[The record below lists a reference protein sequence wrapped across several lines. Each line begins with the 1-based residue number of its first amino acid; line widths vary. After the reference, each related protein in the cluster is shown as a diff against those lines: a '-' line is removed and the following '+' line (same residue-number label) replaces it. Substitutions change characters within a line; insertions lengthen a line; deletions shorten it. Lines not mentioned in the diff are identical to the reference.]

1 MIVAT
6 LDKLGT
12 LSMSDLV
19 NSPAARDIDRAKN
32 VCAGCPAREPCLE
45 GAKRRREKHGVW
57 GGQVFPQAIKSERW
71 LKRIE
76 RSLRRLGVASVV
88 GRDFVYLDEETA
100 EVRFGKVPLHRLS
113 MFCNRLEDLAVL
125 ADDYPTRVPAPMVG
139 GTNVW
144 IETLHVQLNI
154 FDTPDPTHD

>member
-1 MIVAT
+1 
-6 LDKLGT
+6 
-12 LSMSDLV
+12 MSDTPDAYEDNPNNDDLE
-19 NSPAARDIDRAKN
+19 PILMETAAIVERAN
-32 VCAGCPAREPCLE
+32 
-45 GAKRRREKHGVW
+45 
-57 GGQVFPQAIKSERW
+57 QAVKSERW

-76 RSLRRLGVASVV
+76 RSLRRLGVTSIV

-144 IETLHVQLNI
+144 IENLHVQLNI

>member
-1 MIVAT
+1 
-6 LDKLGT
+6 
-12 LSMSDLV
+12 MSDTPDAYEDNPNNDDLE
-19 NSPAARDIDRAKN
+19 PILMETAAIVERAN
-32 VCAGCPAREPCLE
+32 HAV
-45 GAKRRREKHGVW
+45 
-57 GGQVFPQAIKSERW
+57 KSERW

-76 RSLRRLGVASVV
+76 RSLRRLGVTSIV

-100 EVRFGKVPLHRLS
+100 EVRFGEVPLHRLS

>member
-1 MIVAT
+1 
-6 LDKLGT
+6 
-12 LSMSDLV
+12 MSDTPDAYEDNPSNDDLE
-19 NSPAARDIDRAKN
+19 PILIETAAIVERAN
-32 VCAGCPAREPCLE
+32 
-45 GAKRRREKHGVW
+45 
-57 GGQVFPQAIKSERW
+57 QAVKSERW

-76 RSLRRLGVASVV
+76 RSLRRLGVTSIV

-144 IETLHVQLNI
+144 IENLHVQLNI

>member
-1 MIVAT
+1 
-6 LDKLGT
+6 
-12 LSMSDLV
+12 MSDTPDAYEDNPNNDDLE
-19 NSPAARDIDRAKN
+19 PILMETAAIVERAN
-32 VCAGCPAREPCLE
+32 
-45 GAKRRREKHGVW
+45 
-57 GGQVFPQAIKSERW
+57 QAVKSERW

-76 RSLRRLGVASVV
+76 RSLRRLGVTSIV

-154 FDTPDPTHD
+154 FDPPDPTHD

>member
-1 MIVAT
+1 
-6 LDKLGT
+6 
-12 LSMSDLV
+12 MSDTPVAYEDNPNNDDLE
-19 NSPAARDIDRAKN
+19 PILMETAAIVKRAN
-32 VCAGCPAREPCLE
+32 
-45 GAKRRREKHGVW
+45 
-57 GGQVFPQAIKSERW
+57 QAVKSERW

-76 RSLRRLGVASVV
+76 RSLRRLGVTSIV

-113 MFCNRLEDLAVL
+113 MLCNRLEDLAVL
-125 ADDYPTRVPAPMVG
+125 VDDYPTRVPAPMVG

-144 IETLHVQLNI
+144 IENLQINF

>member
-1 MIVAT
+1 
-6 LDKLGT
+6 
-12 LSMSDLV
+12 MSDTPNAYEDNPNNDDLE
-19 NSPAARDIDRAKN
+19 PILIETAAIVERAN
-32 VCAGCPAREPCLE
+32 
-45 GAKRRREKHGVW
+45 
-57 GGQVFPQAIKSERW
+57 QAVKSERW

-76 RSLRRLGVASVV
+76 RSLRRLGVTSIV

>member
-1 MIVAT
+1 
-6 LDKLGT
+6 
-12 LSMSDLV
+12 MSDTPDAYEDNPNNDDLE
-19 NSPAARDIDRAKN
+19 PILMETAAIVERAN
-32 VCAGCPAREPCLE
+32 
-45 GAKRRREKHGVW
+45 
-57 GGQVFPQAIKSERW
+57 QAVKSERW

-76 RSLRRLGVASVV
+76 RSLRRLGVTSIV

>member
-1 MIVAT
+1 
-6 LDKLGT
+6 
-12 LSMSDLV
+12 MSDTPDAYEDNPNNDDLE
-19 NSPAARDIDRAKN
+19 PILMETAAIVERAN
-32 VCAGCPAREPCLE
+32 
-45 GAKRRREKHGVW
+45 
-57 GGQVFPQAIKSERW
+57 QAVKSERW

-76 RSLRRLGVASVV
+76 RSLRRLGVTSIV

-100 EVRFGKVPLHRLS
+100 EVRFGEVPLHRLS

-125 ADDYPTRVPAPMVG
+125 VDDYPTRVPAPMVG

>member
-1 MIVAT
+1 
-6 LDKLGT
+6 
-12 LSMSDLV
+12 MSDTPNAYEDNPNNDDLE
-19 NSPAARDIDRAKN
+19 PILIETAAIVERAN
-32 VCAGCPAREPCLE
+32 
-45 GAKRRREKHGVW
+45 
-57 GGQVFPQAIKSERW
+57 QAVKSERW

-76 RSLRRLGVASVV
+76 RSLRRLGVTSIV

-113 MFCNRLEDLAVL
+113 MFCNRLEDLADL
-125 ADDYPTRVPAPMVG
+125 ADDYPNRVPAPMVG